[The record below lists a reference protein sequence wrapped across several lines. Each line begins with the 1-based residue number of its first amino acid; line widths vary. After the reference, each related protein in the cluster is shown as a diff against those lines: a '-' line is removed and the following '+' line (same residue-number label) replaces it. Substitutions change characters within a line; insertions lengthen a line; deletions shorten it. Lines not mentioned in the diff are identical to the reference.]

1 MGSESGQGITNRIIA
16 PVSCL
21 IGGISRSRVEEQM
34 EVDYV
39 LHLLSR
45 IKFQDTHELRC
56 RTLLPMDISQHHGPL
71 LE

>member
-1 MGSESGQGITNRIIA
+1 
-16 PVSCL
+16 
-21 IGGISRSRVEEQM
+21 M

-45 IKFQDTHELRC
+45 IKFQDTHELRFT
-56 RTLLPMDISQHHGPL
+56 TLLPVDVSQHHGPL